1 MIVSTMKMADMIHLN
16 YMLLSVINRL
26 EMKLGFGDAT
36 IEDLCRKHNVNTH
49 FFLEI
54 VNTFH
59 DKNYFPQKRMQTF
72 SVLDIIDYLRKTHKF
87 YLNQKLPIIE
97 KMINELIDENQAQK
111 KSLTLLV
118 SFFTEYKQ
126 ELINHIEREEKKVY
140 PYILEIYNA
149 LEAKSKN
156 QELFNK
162 MNAYSIEKY
171 EGEHDNVEEKLFDLK
186 NIIIKY
192 LPPLVDSNICN
203 RILSELFKL
212 EKDLND
218 HSRIEDKVLVPKV
231 SQMEESFRKLFA

>member
-1 MIVSTMKMADMIHLN
+1 MKMADMIHLN

>member
-1 MIVSTMKMADMIHLN
+1 MADMIHLN